1 MTSRFRLTVIYA
13 VPDFDR
19 WAAVLAAADQEMD
32 GVERMTV
39 HRSIEDPNE
48 VMRSTP
54 SISWSAAAST
64 AAQRSKSGTA

>member
-19 WAAVLAAADQEMD
+19 W
-32 GVERMTV
+32 
-39 HRSIEDPNE
+39 
-48 VMRSTP
+48 
-54 SISWSAAAST
+54 SAAAST